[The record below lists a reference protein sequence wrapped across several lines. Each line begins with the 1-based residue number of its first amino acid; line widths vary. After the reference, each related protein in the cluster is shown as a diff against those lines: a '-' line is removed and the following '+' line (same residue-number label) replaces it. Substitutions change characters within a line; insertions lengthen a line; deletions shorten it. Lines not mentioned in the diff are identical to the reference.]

1 MIRDSFALL
10 GEYTGMAWQSIIAH
24 KMRSILTTL
33 GILIGVT
40 TIITI
45 WTTIQGLNTYIG
57 SVLSDI
63 GNSVVYVEKYPW
75 VIKGD
80 FWKYRNRKN
89 IGWREYEA
97 IRRHSRLARAVT
109 PQVVASRVA
118 AYDDKKLER
127 VAVLG
132 TTETFTETGSVTP
145 ESGRFFTGADI
156 RNKAR
161 LTVLGAQLAEELFK
175 KSDPLGKRIRIGDL
189 KYKVIGVLERQGDF
203 FGQSR
208 DNFAIVPI
216 GTFRNV
222 YGQQRG
228 LQIAV
233 LAATSAE
240 LEDLK
245 EELRGILRQTR
256 KVPAAD
262 EDDFAINQMDQ
273 LTGFYEDATAT
284 LYAIIFIIAAISL
297 LVGGIGI
304 TNIMMVSVTERTRE
318 IGLRKAVG
326 AKKNNILSQFLMEAI
341 ALSSIG
347 GVAGILIGLLAGSL
361 ILSLLKVTGGVDLS
375 AIFVGFGFSAFVGVV
390 SGFYPAYKA
399 ATMNPIDSLRYE

>member
-1 MIRDSFALL
+1 MIRNGFSLL
-10 GEYTGMAWQSIIAH
+10 EQYTAMAWQSIIAH
-24 KMRSILTTL
+24 KMRSFLTTL

-45 WTTIQGLNTYIG
+45 WTTIQGLNNYIG

-75 VIKGD
+75 IIKDD

-97 IRRHSRLARAVT
+97 IRRQSRLAEQVT
-109 PQVVASRVA
+109 PQVVTSRMVG
-118 AYDDKKLER
+118 YKERKLEQ

-132 TTETFTETGSVTP
+132 TTESFVETGSVFP
-145 ESGRFFTGADI
+145 EAGRFFTAADI
-156 RNKAR
+156 RNKSR
-161 LTVLGAQLAEELFK
+161 LTVLGAQLAEELFEK
-175 KSDPLGKRIRIGDL
+175 GDPIGKRIRIGDMR
-189 KYKVIGVLERQGDF
+189 YKVIGVLERQGDF

-233 LAATSAE
+233 LAAGSAD

-245 EELRGILRQTR
+245 EELRGILRQVR
-256 KVPAAD
+256 KVPAAG

-273 LTGFYEDATAT
+273 LTGFYESTTAT
-284 LYAIIFIIAAISL
+284 LYAIIFIIAGISL

-326 AKKNNILSQFLMEAI
+326 AKRRNILSQFLMESIAI
-341 ALSSIG
+341 ASIG
-347 GVAGILIGLLAGSL
+347 GVVGILLGILAGAL
-361 ILSLLKVTGGVDLS
+361 ILNAMNVTGGVGLS
-375 AIFVGFGFSAFVGVV
+375 AILVGFGFSAFVGVV